1 MTIAQLFCRFWTIGS
16 SDRRRRYSRSLSR
29 ERIYRRGGNGSP
41 DSYRENS
48 DQGYDRGDRSGY
60 YQRRD
65 RRDRDRYGYR
75 GRASSESSNDSYG
88 K

>member
-1 MTIAQLFCRFWTIGS
+1 MKLADVCS
-16 SDRRRRYSRSLSR
+16 YSDRRRRYSRSVSR

-41 DSYRENS
+41 DSYRDYS
-48 DQGYDRGDRSGY
+48 DNGYDSRDRY
-60 YQRRD
+60 NRRD
-65 RRDRDRYGYR
+65 RRDRDRDRYNYR